1 MHAHLL
7 LWRTGSVA
15 RPPGRARRL
24 RSLLSLL
31 TAFLLACAGIVT
43 ATGTA
48 RAVNGD
54 GTSPFATYNMHGSD
68 NGSRWTSEVAPLA
81 ATNQVVALQEV
92 GAGPPLPAHDN
103 DRSEFQQIRLT
114 PNRAPQPSSV
124 QRVTWA
130 GGPNGSNRYVYFLQT
145 DPRRVAG
152 TDLDTWDGGQMNL
165 AFVTDTPA
173 DQVRVLENPAYN
185 PDPNAPNNRYR
196 ARPLLGLRFGNT
208 WYWNTHA
215 RGEDVQQLLGQ
226 VRDFAAT
233 DGRNWVLAGDFNV
246 NILHRSDDEARNQSL
261 HLRAEEALLRTGQ
274 PTYIGGDTPS
284 ELDYAIT
291 RGVPGGFTATVP
303 RGGGSDH
310 VPVEFARTPP
320 PVRAPLPSHVFH
332 SVLASPTGGLLQ
344 ENPNRTITIGDA
356 RYNGSQTFQMF
367 TTDALTHYLQNTGT
381 GDCIA
386 IAPGT
391 RRAASTPVVAGK
403 CDDPRAQW
411 TIAHLD
417 DPPAW
422 NDDNGGPQRW
432 RNVAVPGLCLTPN
445 GTTVSAAPC
454 TQDAGQLWWDNAA
467 SPPAS
472 WQTTGDNV
480 RLESSWL
487 GGRLRRAGNVPG
499 TFVYTAPTPPR
510 SWWIYWL
517 FYERQDFGWNIQR
530 ISRDDNLVRIQSLS
544 GTNQCLGSQDVHAT
558 TQTAALLYTCDDA
571 RGVAGAGQRWLAEAY
586 PDGSI
591 RYRNEANH
599 LCLLSPDAD
608 HGIVNLYKC
617 QDIPAERWNTV
628 SP

>member
-1 MHAHLL
+1 MRDRRRRWIAAV
-7 LWRTGSVA
+7 VA
-15 RPPGRARRL
+15 VLAVL
-24 RSLLSLL
+24 AALATNLALS
-31 TAFLLACAGIVT
+31 
-43 ATGTA
+43 ATVA
-48 RAVNGD
+48 QAVNGD

-81 ATNQVVALQEV
+81 ATNSLVALQEA

-103 DRSEFQQIRLT
+103 DRNEFRQIRLT
-114 PNRAPQPSSV
+114 PNRNPQPSSV

-152 TDLDTWDGGQMNL
+152 TNQDTWDGGQMNL

-173 DQVRVLENPAYN
+173 DDVRVLENPSYN

-215 RGEDVQQLLGQ
+215 RGEDVVRQGTRPGLLDQ

-233 DGRNWVLAGDFNV
+233 DGRNWVLVGDFNV
-246 NILHRSDDEARNQSL
+246 NILNRTNDEARNQSL
-261 HLRAEEALLRTGQ
+261 HLRADEALLRTGQ
-274 PTYIGGDTPS
+274 PTHLGDTPS

-320 PVRAPLPSHVFH
+320 PVRAPLPSHVFR

-344 ENPNRTITIGDA
+344 ENPNRSIGIGNA
-356 RYNGSQTFQMF
+356 RYNSDQTFQMF
-367 TTDALTHYLQNTGT
+367 TTDALTHYLRNVTT

-386 IAPGT
+386 IAPSA
-391 RRAASTPVVAGK
+391 RRDASAPVVAGK

-445 GTTVSAAPC
+445 GTTVTAAPC
-454 TQDAGQLWWDNAA
+454 TASTAQLWWDNAT
-467 SPPAS
+467 SPPTG

-480 RLESSWL
+480 RVESSFL
-487 GGRLRRAGNVPG
+487 GGRLYRLGKVPG
-499 TFVYTAPTPPR
+499 TDVYTLPTPPR
-510 SWWIYWL
+510 WWWIYWL
-517 FYERQDFGWNIQR
+517 AYERQDYGWNIQR
-530 ISRDDNLVRIQSLS
+530 ISRGDNLVRFVTLD
-544 GTNQCLGSQDVHAT
+544 GNNLCLGSRDVHAA
-558 TQTAALLYTCDDA
+558 TQTDAMIYKCDDA

-586 PDGSI
+586 PDGTI

-599 LCLLSPDAD
+599 LCLLAPDAD
-608 HGIVNLYKC
+608 HGAVHLYKC
-617 QDIPAERWNTV
+617 QDIPAERWKVV

>member
-1 MHAHLL
+1 M
-7 LWRTGSVA
+7 VA
-15 RPPGRARRL
+15 VLAVL
-24 RSLLSLL
+24 AALATNLTL
-31 TAFLLACAGIVT
+31 TATVAQ
-43 ATGTA
+43 
-48 RAVNGD
+48 AVNGD

-81 ATNQVVALQEV
+81 ATNPLVALQEA

-103 DRSEFQQIRLT
+103 DRNEFHQIRLT
-114 PNRAPQPSSV
+114 PNRSPQPSSV

-145 DPRRVAG
+145 DPRRVAD
-152 TDLDTWDGGQMNL
+152 TTQDTWDGGQMNL
-165 AFVTDTPA
+165 AFVTDTQA
-173 DQVRVLENPAYN
+173 DDVRVLENPSYN

-215 RGEDVQQLLGQ
+215 RGEDVQGLLGR

-246 NILHRSDDEARNQSL
+246 NILNRSDTDARNQSL
-261 HLRAEEALLRTGQ
+261 HLRGDESLLRTGQ
-274 PTYIGGDTPS
+274 VTYIGGDTPS

-320 PVRAPLPSHVFH
+320 PVRAPRPSHVFH
-332 SVLASPTGGLLQ
+332 SVLAAPTGGLLQ
-344 ENPNRTITIGDA
+344 ENPNRSITIGEA
-356 RYNGSQTFQMF
+356 RYNGSQTFGMF
-367 TTDALTHYLQNTGT
+367 TTDALTHYLQNIDT

-386 IAPGT
+386 IAPSA
-391 RRAASTPVVAGK
+391 RRAVSSPVVAGK

-417 DPPAW
+417 DPTAW
-422 NDDNGGPQRW
+422 NGDNGGPQRW
-432 RNVAVPGLCLTPN
+432 RNVAVPGLCLTPAS
-445 GTTVSAAPC
+445 TSVTAAPC
-454 TQDAGQLWWDNAA
+454 TQDAGQLWWDNA
-467 SPPAS
+467 SSLPS
-472 WQTTGDNV
+472 NWQTSGDNV

-499 TFVYTAPTPPR
+499 TFVYTQPTPPR
-510 SWWIYWL
+510 WWWIYWL
-517 FYERQDFGWNIQR
+517 AYERKDFGWNIQR
-530 ISRDDNLVRIQSLS
+530 ISRDDNLVRIQSLD
-544 GTNQCLGSQDVHAT
+544 GTNQCLGSQDVHAD
-558 TQTAALLYTCDDA
+558 TQTSALLYGCDDA

-599 LCLLSPDAD
+599 LCLLAPDAD
-608 HGIVNLYKC
+608 RGRVSLYKC
-617 QDIPAERWNTV
+617 QDIPAERWNV
-628 SP
+628 VNP